1 MRVTVPTLVR
11 IGALA
16 SLLALSCKSSPPA
29 TNDDKPAATR
39 AAPAANAIV
48 EKQNAA
54 PAQWQNLMPDEK
66 LTGFKRV
73 PLDPLADKAVWQ
85 VKDGMLII
93 DGVGAKEML
102 LYEKELT
109 DGVLRVEWRFL
120 PATGDKPVYNG
131 GVYVRTPLDGKS
143 WVQLQVAH
151 VDKPPIIGDLIA
163 QVPTSSER
171 INVFQTAASPGKP
184 VGEWNTYE
192 VTAHGKSIDLHVNGQ
207 HTVTWSECPLPSGH
221 VGLQAEGAVIEV
233 RKLEYG
239 AL

>member
-1 MRVTVPTLVR
+1 L
-11 IGALA
+11 LA
-16 SLLALSCKSSPPA
+16 SACKSTPPA
-29 TNDDKPAATR
+29 PAETKPAAAAATPAGGNTVEKQS
-39 AAPAANAIV
+39 AAPALP
-48 EKQNAA
+48 QNL
-54 PAQWQNLMPDEK
+54 QWQNLMPDDK

-73 PLDPLADKAVWQ
+73 PIDPLADKAVWQ
-85 VKDGMLII
+85 PQGGMLVI

-109 DGVLRVEWRFL
+109 DGVLRVEWRFR

-143 WVQLQVAH
+143 WVQLQAAN
-151 VDKPPIIGDLIA
+151 VDKPPVIGDLIA
-163 QVPTSSER
+163 QVPTSTER
-171 INVFQTAASPGKP
+171 VNVFQTAASPGKP

-192 VTAHGKSIDLHVNGQ
+192 VTARGKSIELRVNGQ
-207 HTVTWSECPLPSGH
+207 HTVTWADCPLPSGH